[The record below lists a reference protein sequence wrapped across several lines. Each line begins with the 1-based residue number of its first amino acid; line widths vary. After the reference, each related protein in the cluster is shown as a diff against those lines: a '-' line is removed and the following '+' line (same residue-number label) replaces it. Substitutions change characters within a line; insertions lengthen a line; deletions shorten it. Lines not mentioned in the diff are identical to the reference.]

1 MPRHLIKCLICL
13 YAYDIYKMCSNLP
26 THIDILATYTK
37 KNELYKYLIL
47 LTNQLITIALLYC
60 TKNNCLH
67 NLNLTRIFILN
78 SRRLTNTFSG
88 PYYIILNTL

>member
-1 MPRHLIKCLICL
+1 
-13 YAYDIYKMCSNLP
+13 MCSNLP

-88 PYYIILNTL
+88 PYYYLEYLINKKKVCVIITNENIQHLI